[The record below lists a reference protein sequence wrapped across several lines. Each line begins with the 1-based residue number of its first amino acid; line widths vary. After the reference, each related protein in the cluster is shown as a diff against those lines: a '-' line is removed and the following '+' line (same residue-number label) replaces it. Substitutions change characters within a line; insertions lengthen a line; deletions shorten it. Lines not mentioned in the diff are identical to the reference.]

1 MEVFLALWE
10 RLWYTYILRNGC
22 GRTERMRPVP
32 EKILLLDGNSI
43 VNRAFYGIP
52 LLSDGQGR
60 FTNGVYGFLN
70 ILFKELDEE
79 KPEYLAVAFD
89 TKAPTFRHRQFA
101 EYKGTRKGMPPEL
114 QGQVPLLKQVL
125 DAMGIARFE
134 QEGFE
139 ADDILG
145 TLSARGEADGLLPVV
160 VSGDRDLLQLCSDT
174 LKVKIPKTVKGQTTE
189 ETYYAADVVAKYGVT
204 PREFIDMKALMGDAS
219 DNIPGV
225 PGIGEKTAGKL
236 IASFHSLEGCYE
248 NWDKVTPKRAAEN
261 LKLYREQAFLSR
273 DLATIFRDMPLSLDL
288 PALRAGDYF
297 TPGAVTLCRELGFKN
312 LLARYAEAKPT
323 GPVRL
328 PEDYHRSTDPAELER
343 LMRETPPAGGL
354 ALLPWEENGQLVG
367 AAFYAPA
374 WGAWWLESRSALTQ
388 PAPELTK
395 AELWFYDA
403 KAGLHALRR
412 AGCEPKQI
420 AFSADLAA
428 YLLDSTRGD
437 LSLPRLAREFLGRD
451 LPEEEELLGKG
462 KSKKSLLALTPEER
476 TGYLC
481 GLAKA
486 LWDMKA
492 PITEKLAR
500 YEQTGLF
507 LDMELPLVR
516 VLADME
522 DRGVR
527 IDPAALKAFGE
538 ELSGGI
544 ARLSEEIYAL
554 AGEEFNILSPKQLGT
569 VLFEK
574 LCLPGGKKTKTG
586 YSTAADV
593 LDRLR
598 GEHPLVD
605 KVLQY
610 RQLTK
615 LKSTYVDGLLAVMDP
630 AEEKLHSTFHQT
642 VTATGRLSSSEPN
655 LQNIPIRLALGRELR
670 KVFIPS
676 QPDWVFLDGDY
687 SQIELRVLAHMAG
700 DETLIEAFRQGQDI
714 HRLTASQV
722 FDTPF
727 DQVTSLQ
734 RSNAKAVNFGI
745 IYGIGAFSLAQDI
758 GVSRKEAESYI
769 ESYFA
774 RYPKIKEYMDKTIRD
789 AYENGYVTTIF
800 HRRRPMPELR
810 ASNFVQRS
818 FGERVAMNMPIQGTA
833 ADIMKLGMLRTD
845 RALRESGLRARLLLQ
860 VHDELLI
867 EAHRD
872 DAEAAGKLLKEA
884 MEGAATLSVPMVVD
898 VHTGKNWYETK

>member
-1 MEVFLALWE
+1 M
-10 RLWYTYILRNGC
+10 
-22 GRTERMRPVP
+22 
-32 EKILLLDGNSI
+32 
-43 VNRAFYGIP
+43 
-52 LLSDGQGR
+52 
-60 FTNGVYGFLN
+60 
-70 ILFKELDEE
+70 
-79 KPEYLAVAFD
+79 
-89 TKAPTFRHRQFA
+89 
-101 EYKGTRKGMPPEL
+101 
-114 QGQVPLLKQVL
+114 
-125 DAMGIARFE
+125 
-134 QEGFE
+134 
-139 ADDILG
+139 
-145 TLSARGEADGLLPVV
+145 
-160 VSGDRDLLQLCSDT
+160 
-174 LKVKIPKTVKGQTTE
+174 
-189 ETYYAADVVAKYGVT
+189 
-204 PREFIDMKALMGDAS
+204 
-219 DNIPGV
+219 
-225 PGIGEKTAGKL
+225 
-236 IASFHSLEGCYE
+236 
-248 NWDKVTPKRAAEN
+248 
-261 LKLYREQAFLSR
+261 
-273 DLATIFRDMPLSLDL
+273 
-288 PALRAGDYF
+288 
-297 TPGAVTLCRELGFKN
+297 
-312 LLARYAEAKPT
+312 
-323 GPVRL
+323 
-328 PEDYHRSTDPAELER
+328 
-343 LMRETPPAGGL
+343 
-354 ALLPWEENGQLVG
+354 
-367 AAFYAPA
+367 
-374 WGAWWLESRSALTQ
+374 
-388 PAPELTK
+388 
-395 AELWFYDA
+395 
-403 KAGLHALRR
+403 
-412 AGCEPKQI
+412 
-420 AFSADLAA
+420 
-428 YLLDSTRGD
+428 
-437 LSLPRLAREFLGRD
+437 
-451 LPEEEELLGKG
+451 PEEEELLGKG

-492 PITEKLAR
+492 PITEKLAQ

-898 VHTGKNWYETK
+898 VHTGKNWYETR